1 MKVDRRESLRKF
13 GAFLAD
19 SPLAQAEPAGSALA
33 QGEPGG
39 GAPPSDR
46 LAPVLELLNVP
57 EFEAMARL
65 VLPPARFEEIG
76 GGHRTSF
83 DRMTFRQRLM
93 VYAMDLDLTT
103 RLFGYD
109 MFAPIIVG
117 PVANQGDIHPEGE
130 IATARGASAGKAVMV
145 ATRQSSQPIDQ
156 VVAASDEPV
165 WYQLYADSG
174 ALRDD
179 AAQAVDAGCRAV
191 CLTVGVSS
199 DHRPTATDWNAVA
212 ALAQAVDVPVVVK
225 GVMSVVAAESALGA
239 GAQGLVVSNH
249 GGLVDRGSRY
259 PGDRRAAGGGGRSR
273 GARAG
278 ARRRQLP
285 ARNGRSQGARAR
297 RRRSHG
303 GQAAHVG
310 PCGLRRR
317 GGAGRRRDP
326 ADRAG
331 PQHGRLGPPDDRDDR
346 PRAGAGRLAVG
357 AADSSPQLENMAEV
371 QAAARPPGCVTIRSC
386 RLWRERSGLAI
397 RISWASSSSTSRRA
411 QPRTPLLLVHNGRVA
426 SRAVR
431 PGRTG

>member
-46 LAPVLELLNVP
+46 LTPVLELLNVP

-174 ALRDD
+174 VLRDD
-179 AAQAVDAGCRAV
+179 AAQAIDAGCRAV

-199 DHRPTATDWNAVA
+199 DHRPTATDWDAVA
-212 ALAQAVDVPVVVK
+212 ALARAVDVPVVVK
-225 GVMSVVAAESALGA
+225 GVMSVAAAESALGA

-249 GGLVDRGSRY
+249 GGLVDRGS
-259 PGDRRAAGGGGRSR
+259 
-273 GARAG
+273 GALAIDV
-278 ARRRQLP
+278 LP
-285 ARNGRSQGARAR
+285 AVADAVAGCVPVLVDGSF
-297 RRRSHG
+297 
-303 GQAAHVG
+303 
-310 PCGLRRR
+310 RR
-317 GGAGRRRDP
+317 GTDVLKG
-326 ADRAG
+326 
-331 PQHGRLGPPDDRDDR
+331 
-346 PRAGAGRLAVG
+346 LALG
-357 AADSSPQLENMAEV
+357 AAAVMV
-371 QAAARPPGCVTIRSC
+371 ARPPM
-386 RLWRERSGLAI
+386 WGLAAYGAEGVQAVVEI
-397 RISWASSSSTSRRA
+397 LQTELARNMAASGRPTIAMIDRELVRFDSR
-411 QPRTPLLLVHNGRVA
+411 
-426 SRAVR
+426 
-431 PGRTG
+431 